1 MNQSRPTF
9 GTGLSPFPWGVE
21 QRFLIAIETHR
32 TGGHQQGLVD
42 ASYETGQVDD
52 PSWGIISR
60 PSMLVGEQ
68 VPYGRLASPQPKRD
82 AALLGLKA
90 FVVSGGPRAATPR
103 PGDIRQLATLRE
115 LEDGWYDDDSI
126 APTHSAYSVSF
137 QVLSLI
143 APTAHPSP
151 FVAPLVDGGIELS
164 WGNRGTDRLLVRIDA
179 SGDLRLVRAVRAA
192 TGELEYGEG
201 ISGSVNE
208 VVERLVGLRF
218 DS

>member
-1 MNQSRPTF
+1 MSQSRSTF
-9 GTGLSPFPWGVE
+9 GPGLSSLPRYGGQHFQIVE
-21 QRFLIAIETHR
+21 ELHR
-32 TGGHQQGLVD
+32 TGERQQDLVN
-42 ASYETGQVDD
+42 AANETQQVDE
-52 PSWGIISR
+52 PGWVIFGR
-60 PSMLVGEQ
+60 PSTLTEEFS
-68 VPYGRLASPQPKRD
+68 YGCLAATQPTRY
-82 AALLGLKA
+82 AMVRGIRAI
-90 FVVSGGPRAATPR
+90 VVSGGPRTAAPR
-103 PGDIRQLATLRE
+103 QDDIRQLATLRE